1 MVSFIYIFLPKN
13 KPYKTINIIQLIK
26 NFLIILFIS
35 LSTII
40 QAQETTSEKT
50 FFRGTLIDSST
61 GQPMI
66 GANIV
71 NLSQLKGDSSDD
83 NGMFSLPAKI
93 NDSIIITFLGF
104 KTVNIKVND
113 ENISHHQ
120 TIHLLKAPLALDE
133 VIISSNQL
141 TGRLPI
147 DIYLIPIQEP
157 INIDPSI
164 VAMFGSRKATRLSK
178 LNDVLRQI
186 MNPVDLIYNIFS
198 TRAKDMR
205 RLKQIQ
211 SEEKVREI
219 LASKF
224 DREILSRLLKID
236 KKDVY
241 LVLEMCDYSE
251 QFIKEA
257 NDLQIL
263 EAILNCYSKY
273 DMYIKE

>member
-1 MVSFIYIFLPKN
+1 MRFYAVFFWFFSIAIM
-13 KPYKTINIIQLIK
+13 
-26 NFLIILFIS
+26 S
-35 LSTII
+35 
-40 QAQETTSEKT
+40 AQQSDGVTT
-50 FFRGTLIDSST
+50 FFRGTIVDSGT
-61 GQPMI
+61 KQPMS
-66 GANIV
+66 GANII
-71 NLSQLKGDSSDD
+71 NLNQLKGDSSDE
-83 NGMFSLPAKI
+83 NGMFNIPAKV

-104 KTVNIKVND
+104 KTVNMLITEK
-113 ENISHHQ
+113 NIYRHQ
-120 TIHLLKAPLALDE
+120 TIYLLKAPLALDE

-157 INIDPSI
+157 INIHPSI
-164 VAMFGSRKATRLSK
+164 TALFGSRKETRLSK
-178 LNDVLRQI
+178 LNDILKQL

-211 SEEKVREI
+211 KEEKVREI
-219 LASKF
+219 LANKF
-224 DREILSRLLKID
+224 DREILSRLLKVD

-241 LVLEMCDYSE
+241 LILEMCDYSE
-251 QFIKEA
+251 KFIKHA

-273 DMYIKE
+273 DMYIDKNKH